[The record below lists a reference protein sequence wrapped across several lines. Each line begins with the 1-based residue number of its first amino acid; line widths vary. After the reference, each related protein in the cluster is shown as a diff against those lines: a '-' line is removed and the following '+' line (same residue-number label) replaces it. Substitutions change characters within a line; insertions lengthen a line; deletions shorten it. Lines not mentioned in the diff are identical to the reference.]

1 MSFDASLPT
10 LKDHL
15 RLALYDIDPANEFQ
29 PDTTYE
35 AKLALYGAVEV
46 ESLAYKR
53 AKADMIEPVAN
64 AMDRQPSGINQ
75 QGVGGINWPEQAK
88 TLRAMLDGLR
98 KEIAA
103 VDAAVSQA
111 GVGQMIGVRARYLAG
126 GRTW

>member
-1 MSFDASLPT
+1 MSFDASLST

-15 RLALYDIDPANEFQ
+15 RLALYDIDPLNEFQ
-29 PDTTYE
+29 PDETYE
-35 AKLALYGAVEV
+35 AKLSLYSAFDV

-64 AMDRQPSGINQ
+64 AMDRQPSGMTQ
-75 QGVGGINWPEQAK
+75 QGVGGINWPEQAR

-103 VDAAVSQA
+103 ADSVSAQS
-111 GVGQMIGVRARYLAG
+111 GVGQMIGVRSRYLAG